1 LLRTFPTGFKRDS
14 HYRRRNGSHG
24 NGGRWAPI
32 RNPHPDNLGER
43 PMRLQQL
50 STADIAAD
58 LYETAPC
65 HSLDAMTV
73 NQ

>member
-1 LLRTFPTGFKRDS
+1 
-14 HYRRRNGSHG
+14 
-24 NGGRWAPI
+24 
-32 RNPHPDNLGER
+32 
-43 PMRLQQL
+43 MRLQQL

-58 LYETAPC
+58 LCETAPC